1 MKLYDVVQAIVLKQD
16 VSAKDIE
23 NTILFLVQDNILD
36 DVRVLR
42 RIVKQLNADMEYEDA
57 PFETPNN

>member
-1 MKLYDVVQAIVLKQD
+1 MKLCDLVQAIVLKEE

-23 NTILFLVQDNILD
+23 ATVLFLVQDNILA

-42 RIVKQLNADMEYEDA
+42 RIVKTLNAKMEYEDA
-57 PFETPNN
+57 PVS

>member
-1 MKLYDVVQAIVLKQD
+1 MRLCDVVQAIVLKEN

-23 NTILFLVQDNILD
+23 ATILFLVQDNILT

-42 RIVKQLNADMEYEDA
+42 RIVKQLNADLEYEDA
-57 PFETPNN
+57 PIS